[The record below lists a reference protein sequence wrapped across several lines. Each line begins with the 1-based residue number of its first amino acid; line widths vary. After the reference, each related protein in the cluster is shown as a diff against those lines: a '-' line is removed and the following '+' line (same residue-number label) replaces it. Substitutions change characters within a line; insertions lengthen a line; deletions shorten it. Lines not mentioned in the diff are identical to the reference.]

1 MDNNIF
7 LYLNLLIPIRL
18 VMSKDMDVLTKNIYI
33 GLYSMFVPLMNNII
47 LSAISIDK
55 ISKGFPP

>member
-18 VMSKDMDVLTKNIYI
+18 VMSKDMDVLTKNINI